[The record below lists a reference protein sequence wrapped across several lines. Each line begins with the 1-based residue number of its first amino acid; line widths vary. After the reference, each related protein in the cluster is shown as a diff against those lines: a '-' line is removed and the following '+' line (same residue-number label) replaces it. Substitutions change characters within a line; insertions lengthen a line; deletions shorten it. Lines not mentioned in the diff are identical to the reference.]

1 MGTDRQWRRYN
12 IFISS
17 TFKDMDYE
25 RDIIK
30 FRVIPELN
38 RRYRD
43 DRIELQAI
51 DLRLGV
57 NTAHLS
63 EEESERKVLSVCT
76 SCIDSARPFF
86 IGLIGHRYGWVP
98 SEKRWQEFIA
108 SLSEDEAQLLS
119 DTAGCS
125 VTEMEI
131 VYGALSQSKFDNSH
145 VLFFLRDEDSYKNIP
160 PEIKS
165 GFFDDSSESVKKLS
179 ALKNKIISL
188 FGERGKA
195 DDRCTSYHL
204 DWQDGQFFSEDF
216 ESIVT
221 QQLSRQ
227 IEAEIKRADENTG
240 SSWWAQEKELEEST
254 LLRLLPG
261 SIEFP
266 IYDEKSNDV
275 VESDSDSAVWYIKGH
290 GASTR
295 MAQSYSGWDGDKDVV
310 RLLAVFGLSEYSNS
324 VRPVIVRW
332 IHELWRE
339 EYEVPLPSDEDMLYN
354 MPEAQLYPIF
364 ESLVNKAREAD
375 MYIYIYMDDLEA
387 LEVTAPKDL
396 YMPWLARVKDEVNLF
411 VNLQDGSE
419 ARKKFLSAHKSLN
432 RNMIVGIQGDKELA
446 EELIDKYEKSFF
458 LELPDKV
465 KTQMLKA
472 AGGFKQSITP
482 LKIHSI
488 FRLFESLSQE
498 EFATI
503 RSSEG
508 SQIDAI
514 NSYLENKWAEM
525 PDFPYDIMTFMVSN
539 IAKNIGL
546 SDNVSEAIWTLA
558 AAPGGLRERD
568 IAYFAGDD
576 WDEMQF
582 YRAMNFLFDFFYE
595 DRAQHLWRA
604 KYITEKQ
611 DGLVERQ
618 KSISEYIRTLDKDD
632 SLRETRGLYYAVA
645 CGEPEH
651 YLSYSSSDD
660 YMHGDKMSD
669 ILHFYGPQVR
679 ELLREGYLEGKN
691 FKKYCEGLDTSSRL
705 QFFATILASLG
716 DMKGNVFSMG
726 GEFAKMV
733 KDVKYDSLEAADAYT
748 YASLL
753 VFKGGMSNLEKAVEI
768 MEYCVRLDYPDSK
781 KMLDTLKARLIEF
794 YRKFGMKRKAER
806 LAENVD
812 RTSFESLL
820 PILRSGKI
828 EEFFTAYWRICDSM
842 PLDSLENA
850 KTIFKSSQIFIEAL
864 IAYNR
869 AGHSRVTLE
878 QAMRFLAVWQSFPE
892 IFPDFYADAGAL
904 EKSAALYLVI
914 AKASAGLN
922 KDIEEIAGE
931 QLMAMALA
939 RLNEIAPDNDIIRH
953 LCAENDRRELFAK
966 MLQLDNFRELEDQI
980 REIYNTEVIC

>member
-188 FGERGKA
+188 FGERGEA

-204 DWQDGQFFSEDF
+204 DWQDGQFFSEGF

-227 IEAEIKRADENTG
+227 IEAEIERADENTV

-324 VRPVIVRW
+324 VRPIIVRW

-339 EYEVPLPSDEDMLYN
+339 EYELPLPSDEDMLYN

-396 YMPWLARVKDEVNLF
+396 YMPWLARVKDDVNLF

-432 RNMIVGIQGDKELA
+432 RNMIAGIQGDKELA

-458 LELPDKV
+458 LELPDKI

-498 EFATI
+498 DFATI

-632 SLRETRGLYYAVA
+632 SLRETHGLYYAVA

-651 YLSYSSSDD
+651 YLSYVSLDD

-691 FKKYCEGLDTSSRL
+691 FKKYCDGLDTSSRL

-716 DMKGNVFSMG
+716 DMKENVFSMG

-820 PILRSGKI
+820 PILRSGNI

-869 AGHSRVTLE
+869 AGHSRETLE

-914 AKASAGLN
+914 AKASAGFN

-966 MLQLDNFRELEDQI
+966 MLQLDNFRELEDRI

>member
-1 MGTDRQWRRYN
+1 
-12 IFISS
+12 
-17 TFKDMDYE
+17 
-25 RDIIK
+25 
-30 FRVIPELN
+30 
-38 RRYRD
+38 
-43 DRIELQAI
+43 
-51 DLRLGV
+51 
-57 NTAHLS
+57 
-63 EEESERKVLSVCT
+63 
-76 SCIDSARPFF
+76 
-86 IGLIGHRYGWVP
+86 
-98 SEKRWQEFIA
+98 
-108 SLSEDEAQLLS
+108 
-119 DTAGCS
+119 
-125 VTEMEI
+125 
-131 VYGALSQSKFDNSH
+131 
-145 VLFFLRDEDSYKNIP
+145 
-160 PEIKS
+160 
-165 GFFDDSSESVKKLS
+165 
-179 ALKNKIISL
+179 
-188 FGERGKA
+188 
-195 DDRCTSYHL
+195 
-204 DWQDGQFFSEDF
+204 
-216 ESIVT
+216 
-221 QQLSRQ
+221 
-227 IEAEIKRADENTG
+227 
-240 SSWWAQEKELEEST
+240 
-254 LLRLLPG
+254 
-261 SIEFP
+261 
-266 IYDEKSNDV
+266 
-275 VESDSDSAVWYIKGH
+275 
-290 GASTR
+290 
-295 MAQSYSGWDGDKDVV
+295 
-310 RLLAVFGLSEYSNS
+310 
-324 VRPVIVRW
+324 
-332 IHELWRE
+332 
-339 EYEVPLPSDEDMLYN
+339 
-354 MPEAQLYPIF
+354 
-364 ESLVNKAREAD
+364 
-375 MYIYIYMDDLEA
+375 
-387 LEVTAPKDL
+387 
-396 YMPWLARVKDEVNLF
+396 
-411 VNLQDGSE
+411 
-419 ARKKFLSAHKSLN
+419 
-432 RNMIVGIQGDKELA
+432 
-446 EELIDKYEKSFF
+446 
-458 LELPDKV
+458 
-465 KTQMLKA
+465 
-472 AGGFKQSITP
+472 
-482 LKIHSI
+482 
-488 FRLFESLSQE
+488 
-498 EFATI
+498 
-503 RSSEG
+503 
-508 SQIDAI
+508 
-514 NSYLENKWAEM
+514 M

-604 KYITEKQ
+604 KYITGKQ

-651 YLSYSSSDD
+651 YLSYSSSGD

-691 FKKYCEGLDTSSRL
+691 FKKYCEELDTSSRL

-716 DMKGNVFSMG
+716 DMKENVFSMG

-733 KDVKYDSLEAADAYT
+733 KDVEYDSLEAADAYT

-781 KMLDTLKARLIEF
+781 KMLATLKARLIEF

-820 PILRSGKI
+820 SILRSGNI
-828 EEFFTAYWRICDSM
+828 EEFFTAYWCICDSM

-869 AGHSRVTLE
+869 AGHSRETLE

-892 IFPDFYADAGAL
+892 TFPDFYADAGAL

-966 MLQLDNFRELEDQI
+966 MLQLDNFRELEDRI